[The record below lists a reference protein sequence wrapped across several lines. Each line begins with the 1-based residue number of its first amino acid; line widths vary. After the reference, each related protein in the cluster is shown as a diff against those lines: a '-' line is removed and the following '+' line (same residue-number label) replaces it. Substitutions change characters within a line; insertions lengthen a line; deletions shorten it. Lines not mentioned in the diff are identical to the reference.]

1 MSQTAACDEQ
11 HPRSQSEV
19 RTPRRDMCQDREPE
33 TVDKHKWSV
42 VGGQDGIEGEL
53 LGPGCPP
60 GERQGKK
67 PRSQLRSYF
76 KQVSSITVIT
86 AFC

>member
-1 MSQTAACDEQ
+1 ML
-11 HPRSQSEV
+11 
-19 RTPRRDMCQDREPE
+19 RRDTSQDREPE

-42 VGGQDGIEGEL
+42 VGGQDGVEDGL

-67 PRSQLRSYF
+67 PRSRLYSLRQRPLQPVAVPF
-76 KQVSSITVIT
+76 INFAPLKVNVFVII
-86 AFC
+86 FFHFF